1 MEKLCSILSGTCVSL
16 WAYLTPMREVFYCM
30 LFFVIIDL
38 IVGVLASSKNGIGR
52 SSRRG
57 RKSVGK
63 LLCYMSAIMLAY
75 VAEHTFAGDSIGSYK
90 YVGGFICLVEFIS
103 ILENMATITGNP
115 IFLKI
120 IKLIRGTK
128 GDVINEI
135 LTEKNEKK

>member
-1 MEKLCSILSGTCVSL
+1 MGKMYCIMTNVFIAL

-30 LFFVIIDL
+30 LLFVIIDL
-38 IVGVLASSKNGIGR
+38 VVGIVASGKNGIGR

-63 LLCYMSAIMLAY
+63 LLCYMGAIMMAY
-75 VAEHTFAGDSIGSYK
+75 VAEKTFAGDGIGSYK
-90 YVGGFICLVEFIS
+90 LVGGFICLIEFIS

-120 IKLIRGTK
+120 IRLIRGSK
-128 GDVINEI
+128 GDVIKEI
-135 LTEKNEKK
+135 LDEKNSKK

>member
-1 MEKLCSILSGTCVSL
+1 MTNAFIAL

-38 IVGVLASSKNGIGR
+38 IVGIVASSKNGIGR

-63 LLCYMSAIMLAY
+63 LFCYMGAILLAY
-75 VAEHTFAGDSIGSYK
+75 VAEKTFTGDGIGSYK
-90 YVGGFICLVEFIS
+90 WIGGFICLVEFIS

-120 IKLIRGTK
+120 IRLIRGSK
-128 GDVINEI
+128 GDIIKEI
-135 LTEKNEKK
+135 LDEKNEKR

>member
-1 MEKLCSILSGTCVSL
+1 MDRLYNVLMGTLVSL

-30 LFFVIIDL
+30 LFFVVVDL
-38 IVGVLASSKNGIGR
+38 ITGITASYKNGIGR

-57 RKSVGK
+57 RKSVIK
-63 LLCYMSAIMLAY
+63 LLCYMGSIMLAY
-75 VAEHTFAGDSIGSYK
+75 VAEHTFAGDGVGSYK
-90 YVGGFICLVEFIS
+90 FVGGFICLVEFIS

-128 GDVINEI
+128 GDVVNEI
-135 LTEKNEKK
+135 LNEKNEKK